1 MLFELMDRT
10 DLDRAASEEGFG
22 LRRANQGRWLAFDA
36 IAAPVSI
43 RLTSGYYGAA
53 VALNHAGVAADVAER
68 WPRVSPVASLNVAA
82 GFAAFI
88 AADAA
93 ALRRLLREIWTLARA
108 LPLEPLRKFLA
119 EITDLP
125 RATEPE
131 RLIVQQ
137 IGENLFREA
146 LIAYWGGRCAVTG
159 VGDSRLLKASHI
171 RPWVRCASDGER
183 LDVYNGLLLA
193 AHLAAAFDAG
203 LISFSDEGR
212 LLVSQ
217 RFAQGDRD
225 AMGVTDG
232 MALQRV
238 ASNHKPNLAWHRATL
253 LGASS
258 LDSTS

>member
-1 MLFELMDRT
+1 MVFVLMDRT
-10 DLDRAASEEGFG
+10 DLDRAATEEGFG

-36 IAAPVSI
+36 LAAPVSI

-53 VALNHAGVAADVAER
+53 VAVNHAGVAADVAER

-88 AADAA
+88 AEDEA
-93 ALRRLLREIWTLARA
+93 ALKRLLREIWTLARA

-119 EITDLP
+119 EIRDLP
-125 RATEPE
+125 RATESE

-171 RPWVRCASDGER
+171 RPWARCASDGER

-193 AHLAAAFDAG
+193 AHLGAAFDAG
-203 LISFSDEGR
+203 LISFGDDGR
-212 LLVSQ
+212 LLVSPRFEQ
-217 RFAQGDRD
+217 RDRD
-225 AMGVTDG
+225 LMGVREG
-232 MALQRV
+232 MALMRV
-238 ASNHKPNLAWHRATL
+238 VSHHRPNLAWHRE
-253 LGASS
+253 S
-258 LDSTS
+258 LFGDAGSGVG